1 MLMWYVIYPPLAIWY
16 VHMYICVCGGRGVVV
31 FWIMCHLY
39 QLLQFLNRVFI
50 IKTRLLFSQAYVTLD
65 LIG

>member
-1 MLMWYVIYPPLAIWY
+1 MLMWFVIYPLLPICY
-16 VHMYICVCGGRGVVV
+16 VHMYICVCVGRGVVV

-39 QLLQFLNRVFI
+39 QLLQFLNNVII
-50 IKTRLLFSQAYVTLD
+50 IKARLLFPQTYVTLD